1 MPRFRFKLQPVLDQ
15 RQREEEEI
23 QRRVA
28 VLERQR
34 LEQEDRIREY
44 QIEIIEERTG
54 LRRTLRAERGA
65 DEPTAVDIFSAKLS
79 ASAALHMISRAQRA
93 VLSLAGIHEK
103 LDAERLRLLEAARRR
118 KSLEILRDR
127 RREEWEAAEKRRE
140 ESAADELAVMR
151 ASRRK
156 DDP

>member
-15 RQREEEEI
+15 RTREEEDI

-28 VLERQR
+28 ALERQR
-34 LEQEDRIREY
+34 LDQESRIREF

-54 LRRTLRAERGA
+54 LRRTLGAERA
-65 DEPTAVDIFSAKLS
+65 SAEPGGIDIFSAKLS
-79 ASAALHMISRAQRA
+79 ASAALHMIARAQRA
-93 VLSLAGIHEK
+93 VLALAGIHER

-127 RREEWEAAEKRRE
+127 RRAEWAAGEKRRE
-140 ESAADELAVMR
+140 EASADELAVMR
-151 ASRRK
+151 GRK
-156 DDP
+156 DEP

>member
-1 MPRFRFKLQPVLDQ
+1 MPRFRFNLQSVLDQ
-15 RQREEEEI
+15 RKREEEDI

-34 LEQEDRIREY
+34 LDQESLIREF
-44 QIEIIEERTG
+44 QIENIEERSG
-54 LRRTLRAERGA
+54 LRRTLRAELGSG
-65 DEPTAVDIFSAKLS
+65 EPAAVDLFSARLS
-79 ASAALHMISRAQRA
+79 ANAALHMIARAQRA
-93 VLSLAGIHEK
+93 VLVLAGIHEK
-103 LDAERLRLLEAARRR
+103 LDAERLRLLDAARRR

-127 RREEWEAAEKRRE
+127 RYEEWNVAQKRRE